1 MFLLN
6 FLQIS
11 DDLIVDIDCVK
22 VADNIE
28 VVRLSLTANT
38 ACPQLSTAKRF
49 VRLVG
54 AARVMA
60 RCTFLAALA
69 VGLGLWVAAVET
81 LRDVNRSPLLYVD
94 WLV

>member
-1 MFLLN
+1 MLN
-6 FLQIS
+6 FLQIC

-28 VVRLSLTANT
+28 VVRLSLATYA
-38 ACPQLSTAKRF
+38 ACPHLSTAERF

-54 AARVMA
+54 AARVMT
-60 RCTFLAALA
+60 RRTFLAALA
-69 VGLGLWVAAVET
+69 VGLGLCVAAVET
-81 LRDVNRSPLLYVD
+81 LRDINRPSLLYVD